1 MNRRHLLKLAA
12 STPLALLAPNF
23 PAVASTAQPWR
34 QRRTLATGLSSPVGV
49 AIETNGSVV
58 IANWSAGTIVRIDR
72 GGNTTTLTSGL
83 SGPAGL
89 AISSSGDIFIASY
102 SQDLVWR
109 MSPNGGKPKIFVT
122 GLATPAG
129 ISFDNHGNLL
139 IANRRT
145 NQVLAATPDGK
156 MSVAVQGELQT
167 PVGAVQMPDGSYFV
181 ANISGGISY
190 AGNDGAA
197 RTVSRAFASPGAGI
211 AIADTQSVYV
221 VDYGGTEVK
230 RVDKNGTTH
239 VVADGFRSP
248 VGLAVSRE
256 QNRAIVVDWG
266 TNSAY
271 EMEMP
276 I

>member
-1 MNRRHLLKLAA
+1 MKRRHLLKIAA
-12 STPLALLAPNF
+12 NTPLALLAFNF
-23 PAVASTAQPWR
+23 PAIASTQSWGK
-34 QRRTLATGLSSPVGV
+34 RRTLATGLSSPVGV
-49 AIETNGSVV
+49 AIDANGAVV
-58 IANWSAGTIVRIDR
+58 IANWSAGTIVRVDR
-72 GGNTTTLTSGL
+72 DGNVTTLASDL

-109 MSPNGGKPKIFVT
+109 MSPNGGKPEVFVT

-129 ISFDNHGNLL
+129 LSFDNRGNLL

-145 NQVLAATPDGK
+145 NQVLAATPDGNV
-156 MSVAVQGELQT
+156 SVAVQGELQT

-190 AGNDGAA
+190 VGTDGVA

-211 AIADTQSVYV
+211 AIADAQSVYV

-230 RVDKNGTTH
+230 RVYKDGTTH
-239 VVADGFRSP
+239 VVAGEFRSP
-248 VGLAVSRE
+248 VGLAVNHQ

-266 TNSAY
+266 TNAAY
-271 EMEMP
+271 EME
-276 I
+276 ISV

>member
-1 MNRRHLLKLAA
+1 MKRRHLLKVAA
-12 STPLALLAPNF
+12 NTPLALLALNF
-23 PAVASTAQPWR
+23 PAIASTQSWR
-34 QRRTLATGLSSPVGV
+34 KRRTLATGLSSPVGV
-49 AIETNGSVV
+49 AIDSNGAVV

-72 GGNTTTLTSGL
+72 AGNVATLTSGL

-89 AISSSGDIFIASY
+89 AISSSGEIFIASY

-109 MSPNGGKPKIFVT
+109 MSPNSGKPEVFVT

-129 ISFDNHGNLL
+129 ISLDNRGNLL

-145 NQVLAATPDGK
+145 NQILAVTPDGNV
-156 MSVAVQGELQT
+156 SVAVQGELQT
-167 PVGAVQMPDGSYFV
+167 PVGVVQMPDGSYFV

-190 AGNDGAA
+190 ASTDGVA

-211 AIADTQSVYV
+211 AIADVQSVYV

-230 RVDKNGTTH
+230 RVYKDGTTH
-239 VVADGFRSP
+239 VVAGEFRSP
-248 VGLAVSRE
+248 VGLAVNHQ

-271 EMEMP
+271 EME
-276 I
+276 ISA